1 MLVGLYVCHKIY
13 CFVARVYIGM
23 SRVRMLHVFPNLYL
37 GLESQV
43 DFADAPPRSEM
54 LLMSDSHS
62 EATIIAIFSS
72 RFRKKSSRAQ
82 VDVMKRIMSGKKPMR
97 WTSDYNS
104 ISGGFG

>member
-43 DFADAPPRSEM
+43 DFADGKEDNRPSLRPPYP
-54 LLMSDSHS
+54 
-62 EATIIAIFSS
+62 IFSFPHLLLAS
-72 RFRKKSSRAQ
+72 PPATRENM
-82 VDVMKRIMSGKKPMR
+82 DKRMLQ
-97 WTSDYNS
+97 
-104 ISGGFG
+104 

>member
-43 DFADAPPRSEM
+43 DFADVLI
-54 LLMSDSHS
+54 LLVRVNFS
-62 EATIIAIFSS
+62 ATII
-72 RFRKKSSRAQ
+72 
-82 VDVMKRIMSGKKPMR
+82 
-97 WTSDYNS
+97 
-104 ISGGFG
+104 